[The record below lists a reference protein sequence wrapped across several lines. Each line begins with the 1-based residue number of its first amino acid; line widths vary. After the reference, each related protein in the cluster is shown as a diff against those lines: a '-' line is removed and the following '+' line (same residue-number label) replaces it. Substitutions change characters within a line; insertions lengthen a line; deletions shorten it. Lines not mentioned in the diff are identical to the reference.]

1 MIVCKSNLGRTR
13 ESAHAS
19 ANVERGQGE
28 GVRLRPLSPDNHH
41 TSARERLID
50 AERGNPIRDNTS
62 DQPGTVVLIGIAR
75 HGLGTIVRPFLFKS
89 FHRQPD
95 SQGS

>member
-1 MIVCKSNLGRTR
+1 MIIRKTNLGRTR
-13 ESAHAS
+13 EPAHAS

-28 GVRLRPLSPDNHH
+28 GDILPLSPDNHH

-50 AERGNPIRDNTS
+50 AERGNPFSNYAS

-75 HGLGTIVRPFLFKS
+75 HGPGTIVRPFKHFS
-89 FHRQPD
+89 FHG
-95 SQGS
+95 GSCGG